1 MEIKCLSMYN
11 LQKVGYDWLI
21 TASKHLIKELK
32 ILKIFGISVFS
43 IFNVNEPYLCKFTVS

>member
-21 TASKHLIKELK
+21 TASEHLIKELK